1 MEDNLPSSHAST
13 DDGASSSVRSWLAVG
28 AVAIGAFAFV
38 TTEFLPVG
46 LLPRV
51 AADLGVSPG
60 TAGLMVT
67 VPGVIAA
74 ISAPGLMLVA
84 GRMDRRRVFLLLT
97 ALLLASNLI
106 SAFAPDF
113 LFMLVGRALLGAA
126 LGGFWTLATAASGRL
141 VRPKDSARAMATIL
155 TGVTCATVIG
165 VPLGTFI
172 ASFASWRASFMAT
185 GVLVAVALV
194 AQFFFV
200 PSLPSNAALRLHDLV
215 TLLRRSHPRK
225 SMLMVALVFGAHFS
239 SYTYITPFL
248 LRNANLN
255 MSTITWLLLGFGII
269 GFVSNFAV
277 SSTVTRNLKI
287 SLGVMV
293 SLLMVA
299 LVSLPLLQHSS
310 IGVTA
315 LVLAWGVSFGA
326 LPLCFSIWIQRA
338 TPDSPEAGSALF
350 VSIIQVA
357 IALGSLVGG
366 MVVDHVGISAD
377 LLLGSALALLGLG
390 VLLSFGRGEQG
401 ATVAAGVAEAVTHSA
416 SKVANKVANKPT
428 GKPVSEPTATTVA
441 CPACT
446 D

>member
-1 MEDNLPSSHAST
+1 MLIEDNLAASNASLDDGTPSSL
-13 DDGASSSVRSWLAVG
+13 RSWLAVF

-51 AADLGVSPG
+51 AADLGVLPG

-106 SAFAPDF
+106 SAFAPNF
-113 LFMLVGRALLGAA
+113 LVMLLGRALLGAA
-126 LGGFWTLATAASGRL
+126 LGGFWTLATAASVRL
-141 VRPKDSARAMATIL
+141 VKPRDSARAMATIL

-172 ASFASWRASFMAT
+172 ASFASWRLSFMAT
-185 GVLVAVALV
+185 GVLVAIALV

-200 PSLPSNAALRLHDLV
+200 PSLPSDAALRLRDLV
-215 TLLRRSHPRK
+215 ALLRRPHPRR
-225 SMLMVALVFGAHFS
+225 SMLMVGLVFGAHFS

-248 LRNANLN
+248 LRNANLD
-255 MSTITWLLLGFGII
+255 MSTITWLLLGFGVI
-269 GFVSNFAV
+269 GFFSNFAV
-277 SSTVTRNLKI
+277 SSTVTRNLKV
-287 SLGVMV
+287 SVAVMV
-293 SLLMVA
+293 SLLMFA
-299 LVSLPLLQHSS
+299 LVSLPLLQHSTV
-310 IGVTA
+310 GVMA
-315 LVLAWGVSFGA
+315 LVLAWGISFGA

-357 IALGSLVGG
+357 IAVGSLVGG
-366 MVVDHVGISAD
+366 VVVDHVGISAD
-377 LLLGSALALLGLG
+377 FLLGSGLALLGLAA
-390 VLLSFGRGEQG
+390 LASFGRSEQP
-401 ATVAAGVAEAVTHSA
+401 VAA
-416 SKVANKVANKPT
+416 
-428 GKPVSEPTATTVA
+428 EPLA

>member
-1 MEDNLPSSHAST
+1 MLIEDNLPANGAVS
-13 DDGASSSVRSWLAVG
+13 DDGVSSSVRSWLAVG
-28 AVAIGAFAFV
+28 AVAVGAFAFV

-46 LLPRV
+46 VLPRV
-51 AADLGVSPG
+51 AADLDVSPG

-74 ISAPGLMLVA
+74 LSAPGLMLVA

-113 LFMLVGRALLGAA
+113 LFMLLGRALLGAS

-141 VRPKDSARAMATIL
+141 VRPKDAPRAMATIL

-185 GVLVAVALV
+185 GVLVAIALV

-200 PSLPSNAALRLHDLV
+200 PSLPSSTALRLRDLV
-215 TLLRRSHPRK
+215 DVLRRPHPRR

-239 SYTYITPFL
+239 SYTYVTPFL
-248 LRNANLN
+248 LHNANLS

-269 GFVSNFAV
+269 GFFSNFAV
-277 SSTVTRNLKI
+277 SSTVTRSLKTSVGAMI
-287 SLGVMV
+287 
-293 SLLMVA
+293 SLLMFA

-310 IGVTA
+310 LGVMA
-315 LVLAWGVSFGA
+315 FVLAWGVSFGA
-326 LPLCFSIWIQRA
+326 LPLCFSIWVQRA

-357 IALGSLVGG
+357 IALGSLTGG
-366 MVVDHVGISAD
+366 VVVDHVGISAD
-377 LLLGSALALLGLG
+377 FLFGAGLALLGLAA
-390 VLLSFGRGEQG
+390 LASFSSIERR
-401 ATVAAGVAEAVTHSA
+401 VAAKAI
-416 SKVANKVANKPT
+416 
-428 GKPVSEPTATTVA
+428 A
-441 CPACT
+441 CPACM

>member
-1 MEDNLPSSHAST
+1 MLIEDNLPAST
-13 DDGASSSVRSWLAVG
+13 ASLDDGASSSLRSWLAVM

-51 AADLGVSPG
+51 AADLGVLPG

-106 SAFAPDF
+106 SAFAPNF
-113 LFMLVGRALLGAA
+113 LCMLLGRALLGAA

-141 VRPKDSARAMATIL
+141 VKPRDSARAMATIL

-172 ASFASWRASFMAT
+172 ASFASWRVSFMAT

-200 PSLPSNAALRLHDLV
+200 PSLPSTAALRLRDLV
-215 TLLRRSHPRK
+215 ALLRQPHPRR
-225 SMLMVALVFGAHFS
+225 SMLMVALAFGAHFS

-248 LRNANLN
+248 LRNANLD

-269 GFVSNFAV
+269 GFFSNFAV
-277 SSTVTRNLKI
+277 SSTVTRNLKV
-287 SLGVMV
+287 SVGAMV
-293 SLLMVA
+293 SLLMFA
-299 LVSLPLLQHSS
+299 LVLLPLLQHST
-310 IGVTA
+310 IGVVA
-315 LVLAWGVSFGA
+315 LVLAWGISFGA

-366 MVVDHVGISAD
+366 VVVDHVGISAD
-377 LLLGSALALLGLG
+377 FLFGSGLALLGLAA
-390 VLLSFGRGEQG
+390 LASFGRSER
-401 ATVAAGVAEAVTHSA
+401 
-416 SKVANKVANKPT
+416 KVATEA
-428 GKPVSEPTATTVA
+428 VA

-446 D
+446 E

>member
-1 MEDNLPSSHAST
+1 MLREDNLPASAVAPG
-13 DDGASSSVRSWLAVG
+13 DAPSSSLRSWLAVV

-46 LLPRV
+46 LLPRI
-51 AADLGVSPG
+51 AADLGVSAG

-84 GRMDRRRVFLLLT
+84 GRMDRRLVFLLLT

-106 SAFAPDF
+106 SAFAPNF
-113 LFMLVGRALLGAA
+113 GLMLVGRALLGAA

-141 VRPKDSARAMATIL
+141 VQPKDSARAMATIL

-172 ASFASWRASFMAT
+172 ASLASWRASFMAT
-185 GVLVAVALV
+185 GGLVAAALI
-194 AQFFFV
+194 AQFLFV
-200 PSLPSNAALRLHDLV
+200 PSLPSSAALRLNDLV
-215 TLLRRSHPRK
+215 SVLRRPYPRR
-225 SMLMVALVFGAHFS
+225 SMLMVGLVFGAHFS

-248 LRNANLN
+248 LRNANLS
-255 MSTITWLLLGFGII
+255 MATVTWLLLGFGII
-269 GFVSNFAV
+269 GFFSNFAV
-277 SSTVTRNLKI
+277 SSTVTRSLKI
-287 SLGVMV
+287 SLGAMI
-293 SLLMVA
+293 SLLIFA
-299 LVSLPLLQHSS
+299 LILLPMLQHSS
-310 IGVTA
+310 IGVVA

-357 IALGSLVGG
+357 IAAGSLIGG
-366 MVVDHVGISAD
+366 IVVDQVGISTD
-377 LLLGSALALLGLG
+377 FLFGSGLALLGLAAL
-390 VLLSFGRGEQG
+390 VSFGRSG
-401 ATVAAGVAEAVTHSA
+401 A
-416 SKVANKVANKPT
+416 
-428 GKPVSEPTATTVA
+428 GKLAPKAVA
-441 CPACT
+441 CAECSAACG